1 MSDSGR
7 LSEKVAF
14 KWRSEE
20 AITLAKRM
28 AGGRTFQAEGQPVQ
42 GGSQCRG
49 TASAGGQP
57 VQGGQPGRGTASAGG
72 QPVQGD
78 SQAGGQPG
86 RGTASAGGQPVQGDS
101 QCRGL
106 RGECAGVLQGLRG
119 GQGSRSTGSHTEWGM
134 RSERHRK
141 ASRTH
146 G

>member
-28 AGGRTFQAEGQPVQ
+28 AGGRTFQAE
-42 GGSQCRG
+42 
-49 TASAGGQP
+49 
-57 VQGGQPGRGTASAGG
+57 
-72 QPVQGD
+72 
-78 SQAGGQPG
+78 
-86 RGTASAGGQPVQGDS
+86 GQPVQGDS